1 MRITTQSRMFFVK
14 SFKGLPSLRRMPG
27 MQDWGHATTSENPS
41 PAGKAQNCGPV
52 RHSGWPSGHW
62 WNVLMRIPV
71 FGFKSGAAFAAC
83 FSACFRP
90 AGHRQSLQCPAME
103 LSERQRK
110 YLRGLGH
117 ALNPVLLLGQHGV
130 TPAVVAEM
138 QRALHDHELI
148 KVKFRGSDRDAR
160 DAGLAELA
168 TATGSSLVQRIG
180 HTALYYKRRIDRPG
194 IVIPDA

>member
-1 MRITTQSRMFFVK
+1 M
-14 SFKGLPSLRRMPG
+14 
-27 MQDWGHATTSENPS
+27 
-41 PAGKAQNCGPV
+41 
-52 RHSGWPSGHW
+52 
-62 WNVLMRIPV
+62 
-71 FGFKSGAAFAAC
+71 AAFQATDA
-83 FSACFRP
+83 SRTP
-90 AGHRQSLQCPAME
+90 AIFTIPPME

-148 KVKFRGSDRDAR
+148 KVKFRGADREAR